1 MAKQCEMK
9 CGYNARPGDRYCKVC
24 ASKVLRKMRQTGYLE
39 PNPGIR
45 TARGSDSRENQ
56 QETRHG
62 VGS

>member
-1 MAKQCEMK
+1 MGKQCEAG
-9 CGYNARPGDRYCKVC
+9 CGFTARNGERFCKVC
-24 ASKVLRKMRQTGYLE
+24 ASKVLRKMRRDGYLE